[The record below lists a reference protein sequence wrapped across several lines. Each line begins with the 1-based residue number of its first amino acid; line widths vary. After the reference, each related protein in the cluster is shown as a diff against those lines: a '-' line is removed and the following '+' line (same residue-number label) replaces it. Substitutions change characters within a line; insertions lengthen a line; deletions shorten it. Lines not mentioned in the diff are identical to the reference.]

1 LKKLRAR
8 VKITVQIPFL
18 VILYYPWGMRIK
30 GSLANGVL
38 LAMGIAL
45 IPITAD
51 AAQNVTPSAAC
62 KVWKQK
68 VVSQDKTY
76 TCIKSG
82 KKLMWSKGVVI
93 VKPPQVSTPAATTTS
108 TLTATPT
115 PTQEAAP
122 ALETE
127 VAGPTCSRNKNAL
140 RNC

>member
-1 LKKLRAR
+1 L
-8 VKITVQIPFL
+8 TVQIPFFS
-18 VILYYPWGMRIK
+18 ILYYHCGVPIK
-30 GSLANGVL
+30 GSLAKGVL
-38 LAMGIAL
+38 LALGIAL

-51 AAQNVTPSAAC
+51 AAQNVTPSTAC

-82 KKLMWSKGVVI
+82 KKLMWNKGVVV
-93 VKPPQVSTPAATTTS
+93 VKPPQVSTQASTVSSTPAATTTS

-127 VAGPTCSRNKNAL
+127 TAGPTCSRNKNSL
-140 RNC
+140 KNC

>member
-1 LKKLRAR
+1 
-8 VKITVQIPFL
+8 
-18 VILYYPWGMRIK
+18 MRIK
-30 GSLANGVL
+30 GSLARGVL

-45 IPITAD
+45 IPITAE

-82 KKLMWSKGVVI
+82 KKLMWNKGIVVA
-93 VKPPQVSTPAATTTS
+93 KPTQVSTQASTAASTQAATTTP
-108 TLTATPT
+108 TLTAT

-127 VAGPTCSRNKNAL
+127 TAGPTCSRNKNSL
-140 RNC
+140 KNC

>member
-1 LKKLRAR
+1 M
-8 VKITVQIPFL
+8 TVQIPFFS
-18 VILYYPWGMRIK
+18 ILYYHCGVPIK
-30 GSLANGVL
+30 GSLAKGVL
-38 LAMGIAL
+38 LALGIAL

-51 AAQNVTPSAAC
+51 AAQNVTPSTAC

-82 KKLMWSKGVVI
+82 KKLMWNKGVAI
-93 VKPPQVSTPAATTTS
+93 VKLPQVATTSSTQASTTSS
-108 TLTATPT
+108 TLTAA

-127 VAGPTCSRNKNAL
+127 TAGPTCSRNKNAL